1 MSYQQTNRSGV
12 EYVPLSADSQE
23 GLREYAADLAEHLR
37 AVPEEPADVAHTL
50 RVGREARRWRAV
62 IDAGGLDEILAALD
76 AIATGRDHPRVR
88 RARVDRADTPPERPA
103 DPAEAAR
110 RWLAGAEIDWS
121 GLEAPGARRLALPV
135 PAPAGTPAP
144 TAVDPAPRPVA
155 APEARQRAL
164 DLLLELYAEVSGFA
178 VDELRADV
186 PTDRYGLTSAQIVEL
201 NRRLAEV
208 TGPGLPPTLF
218 FRNPTL
224 GGVADDLSR
233 LPGPWSTGPQ
243 PPAVVPAAASAPT
256 SEPAPVSAPAVGS
269 APATGPAPADPAP
282 DADHGA
288 IAVIGLAGR
297 YPDAPDLDTFWRNL
311 RDGHDAVRQVPA
323 DRGHPAWAAERMWGG
338 FLDDVAHFDPG
349 LFGITPRDASRM
361 DPQERLFLECVWEAL
376 EDAGHPRSRLR
387 ERHGGRVGVFAGS
400 MYNEYPF
407 FGVERTLRGEPTDA
421 GSAIGGIA
429 NRVSFHLDLVG
440 PSLTVDTLCSSSLV
454 AIDLAVRALRHG
466 ECEVAIAGAVNLSLH
481 PNKFIQQERMKLT
494 ASGRRCRS
502 FGAGGDGFVPSE
514 GVGVV
519 VLKPLS
525 RALADGDPVHGV
537 IRGTATLHMGR
548 TSGWIVPNPTRQGEL
563 IRAALADAGTPAA
576 SIGYVEAHGA
586 GTALGDPV
594 EIEGLLHA
602 YGDLGLAPGT
612 VPIGAVKSNIGH
624 VEAAA
629 GIAGLTKVLLQM
641 RHRTLVASLHAD
653 PLNDRIDWSTVPFRV
668 QRTAE
673 PWPEPPGGGPRR
685 AGVSSFGA
693 GGTIAHLV
701 VEEPPAPAARPPAP
715 PGPHVVVLSAADRGR
730 LAESEKRLLRHLEN
744 EAGSRP
750 EPGAR
755 VLAALRDLAA
765 GTAPAGL
772 DLPAG
777 AGPAEVAAALLRAEQ
792 ATDATALADLAYTTQ
807 LGREPLRERVAF
819 VVDDLDEL
827 RRELRARVDGSG
839 GAAFSGTAGRGE
851 SEPVTPPGAAG
862 REHLADLARRWVDG
876 ADVDWRALHQP
887 GTRRPVPL
895 PGYPFARVRCW
906 LPDTPPAGVPL
917 YEQVYADAGP
927 VADTGVPRPAVT
939 ICVYPPSAE
948 ALVAELA
955 RARSCGE
962 LLPVRWGGA
971 ARPDGPVRDL
981 AAVDDHAGAVR
992 AAGRLLAEHAGVDG
1006 LLDLCDLADRPPS
1019 GSLLPR
1025 IALLQQL
1032 MVHRRGRALRVLHV
1046 TRGLDGAPEDAVQF
1060 AAVVATVAADQ
1071 RGLRATTVD
1080 VDEARPATL
1089 AAAWTAGASRARVRD
1104 GRLQVMRLAPVEAPR
1119 AGALDPHAWYLVTG
1133 AGRGIGARVARHLAD
1148 RGARRIALLGV
1159 RALDGAAGG
1168 DRVRSAAEVVED
1180 LRRRG
1185 ATVRVH
1191 TGALDDAT
1199 GLAAFLDGLRADGP
1213 IRGLVHCAGRTGGA
1227 PRIFAH
1233 QGALELRAMT
1243 APKLTAWLALS
1254 RALRADTLDF
1264 AVAFSSIA
1272 AVSPVLARGGID
1284 YAAANA
1290 ALDLCGAGSG
1300 FGAATRTIA
1309 WPMWAQSG
1317 QGAGRPNVADRIG
1330 VAALDDAAALEV
1342 LDRVAALPRP
1352 VVVVPL
1358 PGVGGTVVDP
1368 ARVLA
1373 GVQEPEPEPAPESTR
1388 PFTTAAALPA
1398 APVAAA
1404 AAPPASPV
1412 AAGPTAAPA
1421 PVAASAGDGEVPRWL
1436 VELVARITGNDPADL
1451 DVDRDFGDLGIE
1463 SVMLADVL
1471 TGVEQHA
1478 GRSLEPALLIENP
1491 TVRRLAAALA
1501 REGIGAPAAIGQ
1513 PAEAAPVLPAEAA
1526 PVLPAAV
1533 AAPVGTGISP
1543 GEDPAPPVEAA
1554 AAADGRVAVI
1564 GLAVRVPGAN
1574 DPDTFWANLVAGR
1587 SAVGEVPPSRWDV
1600 ATLYDPAGGPGRSI
1614 SRSGGFVE
1622 GLEEFDAAHF
1632 GMSAQEARDLDPA
1645 IRLVLESTAECLDDA
1660 GYRPEELAGRR
1671 VATVVGGR
1679 VTGYVARAGISPAVL
1694 QTDANFMAAQV
1705 AQRYDFRGPA
1715 LVVDSACSSAL
1726 LAVHTAVR
1734 GLLAGDAEM
1743 AFVAGVEVLLDE
1755 RPYLEFTAA
1764 RAISPSGRCATF
1776 DASADGF
1783 VPGEGC
1789 VGVLL
1794 KPLARALADGD
1805 RIHAVIEGS
1814 AVNNDGQTMGVTTP
1828 NPAAQADVVR
1838 RALRAAGRRPD
1849 EIGMI
1854 EAHGTATPIG
1864 DPIELRAL
1872 TDVFGAAG
1880 VASGSCAVGSVK
1892 SGIGHLLNAAGLAGL
1907 AKSVLAVERGLIPPT
1922 LNCPRP
1928 NPRFDFAASPFFPVR
1943 EPTAWRPD
1951 RPRVAGVS
1959 SFGLGGT
1966 NAHLVVAQPPDAGEH
1981 PPRRA
1986 PLPRRVW
1993 RRERLWHDRPGAAAP
2008 RTSLL
2013 DLTIRRSRLTPLAV
2027 G

>member
-12 EYVPLSADSQE
+12 EYVPLSADSE
-23 GLREYAADLAEHLR
+23 ERLREYAADLAEHLR
-37 AVPEEPADVAHTL
+37 AVPEDPADVTHTL

-62 IDAGGLDEILAALD
+62 IDAGGLDDILAGLD
-76 AIATGRDHPRVR
+76 AIAAGRDHPRVR
-88 RARVDRADTPPERPA
+88 RARVNPADTPPETPGDA
-103 DPAEAAR
+103 AEAAR
-110 RWLAGAEIDWS
+110 RWLTGTGIDWL
-121 GLEAPGARRLALPV
+121 GLAPPGVRRLTLPV
-135 PAPAGTPAP
+135 PAPCGASDPAP
-144 TAVDPAPRPVA
+144 AGNAAAGLSPQPGADPGTAPTARPAVDPA
-155 APEARQRAL
+155 ARQRAL
-164 DLLLELYAEVSGFA
+164 DVLFALYAEVSGFA
-178 VDELRADV
+178 VDELRPDV
-186 PTDRYGLTSAQIVEL
+186 PTDRYGLTSAQIVDL
-201 NRRLAEV
+201 NARLAEL

-218 FRNPTL
+218 FRNATL

-233 LPGPWSTGPQ
+233 LPGPWSTEPERHA
-243 PPAVVPAAASAPT
+243 PTLAAESEPVPVPASASPPTAAIGPAGVSGPT
-256 SEPAPVSAPAVGS
+256 AEL
-269 APATGPAPADPAP
+269 APAD
-282 DADHGA
+282 ADSRA

-297 YPDAPDLDTFWRNL
+297 YPDAPNLDTFWRNL

-323 DRGHPAWAAERMWGG
+323 DRGHPTWAAERMWGG

-387 ERHGGRVGVFAGS
+387 DRHGGRVGVFAGS

-563 IRAALADAGTPAA
+563 VRAALADAGTPAT

-602 YGDLGLAPGT
+602 YGDLGLAPGA

-641 RHRTLVASLHAD
+641 RHRTLVPSLHAD
-653 PLNDRIDWSTVPFRV
+653 PLNDRIDWNTVPFRV

-673 PWPEPPGGGPRR
+673 PWPEPAAGGPRR

-693 GGTIAHLV
+693 GGMIAHLV
-701 VEEPPAPAARPPAP
+701 VEEPPAPPARQPAP
-715 PGPHVVVLSAADRGR
+715 PGPQVVVLSAADRSR
-730 LAESEKRLLRHLEN
+730 LAECEKRLLRHLEDD
-744 EAGSRP
+744 AGSRP

-765 GTAPAGL
+765 GAAPAGL

-777 AGPAEVAAALLRAEQ
+777 ASPAEVAAALLRADH

-819 VVDDLDEL
+819 VVDDLVEL

-839 GAAFSGTAGRGE
+839 DRAFSGTAGRGG
-851 SEPVTPPGAAG
+851 SEPVTPAGAAG
-862 REHLADLARRWVDG
+862 REQLADLARRWVDG
-876 ADVDWRALHQP
+876 TDVDWRALHEP
-887 GTRRPVPL
+887 GTRRLVPL
-895 PGYPFARVRCW
+895 PSYPFARVRCW

-927 VADTGVPRPAVT
+927 VTDTGAPRPGVT

-948 ALVAELA
+948 ALVAELG
-955 RARSCGE
+955 RARTCGE

-971 ARPDGPVRDL
+971 SRPDGPVRDL
-981 AAVDDHAGAVR
+981 AVGDDHAGAVR
-992 AAGRLLAEHAGVDG
+992 AAGRLLAEHPGVDG
-1006 LLDLCDLADRPPS
+1006 LLDLCDLADRPAS

-1025 IALLQQL
+1025 TAMLQQL

-1046 TRGLDGAPEDAVQF
+1046 TRGLDAAHEDAVGF

-1080 VDEARPATL
+1080 VDEARPAAL
-1089 AAAWTAGASRARVRD
+1089 AAAWAAEASRARVRA
-1104 GRLQVMRLAPVEAPR
+1104 GRLLVMRLAPVDAPR
-1119 AGALDPHAWYLVTG
+1119 AGALDPRAWYLVTG

-1159 RALDGAAGG
+1159 RALDGTVGGGRMPDGSAGGGRVPDGAVGG
-1168 DRVRSAAEVVED
+1168 DRARLAAEVVHD

-1191 TGALDDAT
+1191 TGALDDAA

-1243 APKLTAWLALS
+1243 APKLTAWLTLAQ
-1254 RALRADTLDF
+1254 ALRADTLDF

-1290 ALDLCGAGSG
+1290 ALDLCGTGSG
-1300 FGAATRTIA
+1300 FGSATRTIA

-1317 QGAGRPNVADRIG
+1317 QGTGAPNVGDRIG
-1330 VAALDDAAALEV
+1330 VAALDDSAALDV

-1352 VVVVPL
+1352 VTVVPL
-1358 PGVGGTVVDP
+1358 PGVGGAAVDP
-1368 ARVLA
+1368 AKVLA
-1373 GVQEPEPEPAPESTR
+1373 GVDEPAPAPASASTR
-1388 PFTTAAALPA
+1388 PTTAAAALPVPPA
-1398 APVAAA
+1398 ATVA
-1404 AAPPASPV
+1404 
-1412 AAGPTAAPA
+1412 
-1421 PVAASAGDGEVPRWL
+1421 GEMPLWL
-1436 VELVARITGNDPADL
+1436 VELVARITGNDPAEL

-1471 TGVEQHA
+1471 AGIEQHV

-1491 TVRRLAAALA
+1491 TVRRLAEALA
-1501 REGIGAPAAIGQ
+1501 REGIAVPTTEERPAA
-1513 PAEAAPVLPAEAA
+1513 AEPVLS
-1526 PVLPAAV
+1526 AAV
-1533 AAPVGTGISP
+1533 
-1543 GEDPAPPVEAA
+1543 APPVETAA
-1554 AAADGRVAVI
+1554 PPVESAAPVDGGVAVI

-1600 ATLYDPAGGPGRSI
+1600 AALYDPAGGPGRSI
-1614 SRSGGFVE
+1614 SRSGGFID

-1645 IRLVLESTAECLDDA
+1645 IRLVLESAAECLDDA

-1734 GLLAGDAEM
+1734 GLLAGDADV

-1872 TDVFGAAG
+1872 TDVFGAAA
-1880 VASGSCAVGSVK
+1880 VPSGSCAVGSVK

-1907 AKSVLAVERGLIPPT
+1907 AKGVLAVERGVIPPT

-1943 EPTAWRPD
+1943 EPTGWRPG

-1966 NAHLVVAQPPDAGEH
+1966 NAHVVVAEPPDAGAH

-1986 PLPRRVW
+1986 PRPRRVW
-1993 RRERLWHDRPGAAAP
+1993 QRERLWHDRPGVPAP

-2013 DLTIRRSRLTPLAV
+2013 DLTIRRSRQTPLAV